1 MANHKDFHK
10 KETYY
15 KQAKVE
21 GYRARS
27 AYKLFDIQKRFNIFR
42 RAFYILD
49 IGCAPGSWLQVAKK
63 YAEENLVKYSDQHY
77 HRDHYKIMGVDIK
90 KTSHIENVN
99 IVKADITKLEI
110 QTKFNLFFQSKLDLI
125 LSDAS
130 IKKTGNKFTDHLKQL
145 DLCYKIMEIVRNNL
159 KFKGNLVL
167 KAFQGSDFV
176 KFTKEVKP
184 LFKILKSYKPMSSK
198 KKSNEIFIIGLQKK
212 N

>member
-15 KQAKVE
+15 KQAKVD

-27 AYKLFDIQKRFNIFR
+27 AYKIFDIQKRFNIFK

-49 IGCAPGSWLQVAKK
+49 IGCAPGSGLQVEKK
-63 YAEENLVKYSDQHY
+63 HAEENLDKYNDHYY

-90 KTSHIENVN
+90 KTTPIENVN
-99 IVKADITKLEI
+99 IVKADITKPEI

-130 IKKTGNKFTDHLKQL
+130 IKKTGNKFTDHIKQL
-145 DLCYKIMEIVRNNL
+145 DLCYKIMEIVSNNL

-176 KFTKEVKP
+176 KFTKEVNP

>member
-1 MANHKDFHK
+1 
-10 KETYY
+10 
-15 KQAKVE
+15 
-21 GYRARS
+21 
-27 AYKLFDIQKRFNIFR
+27 
-42 RAFYILD
+42 
-49 IGCAPGSWLQVAKK
+49 
-63 YAEENLVKYSDQHY
+63 
-77 HRDHYKIMGVDIK
+77 
-90 KTSHIENVN
+90 IENVN

-176 KFTKEVKP
+176 KFTKEVNP